1 MPPKAVFGRSGVTA
15 TGGVFSRSATS
26 SLSERHVVVRGI
38 SDFRFDTLLRDGIV
52 GI

>member
-38 SDFRFDTLLRDGIV
+38 SDFSIRRQERDEV
-52 GI
+52 K